1 MWTQARQ
8 FRCVRCLSGV
18 SAISLP
24 IHTLIGEGERGPEE
38 RVRGERHVDRQRVV
52 REHGGARGR
61 GHGPAARL
69 EERAAPAHVQP
80 RGGLV
85 RVRANKP
92 KPKSLSL
99 SLSRTRTRTR
109 TRTLA
114 PTLSLA
120 LARTWA
126 AA

>member
-52 REHGGARGR
+52 REHRGARGR
-61 GHGPAARL
+61 GHVPAARC
-69 EERAAPAHVQP
+69 EERSAPAHVQP

-85 RVRANKP
+85 RVRVRVGPKP
-92 KPKSLSL
+92 KPKSL
-99 SLSRTRTRTR
+99 R
-109 TRTLA
+109 A
-114 PTLSLA
+114 
-120 LARTWA
+120 
-126 AA
+126 